1 MNFIAQ
7 QIPLWLAVTSSKK
20 EQHKDDRCV
29 SPKIVK
35 ANKDSYLPPSSD
47 NNNTIGEK
55 QTKGKLTELNPA
67 DAAAAAYVGTFYG
80 PLQHFCSNCRL
91 EVVFFLCLLFFFFGG
106 RIMYFCRY
114 IYCPLSVNVCAWF
127 HCLQCSFYDKI
138 LRVFRWWPFRWYF
151 TCWKLCGF

>member
-20 EQHKDDRCV
+20 AQHKDDRCV

-35 ANKDSYLPPSSD
+35 ANKDSSPPPSSD
-47 NNNTIGEK
+47 INNNNTIGEK

-80 PLQHFCSNCRL
+80 PLQHFRCDCRL
-91 EVVFFLCLLFFFFGG
+91 EVVFFLCLLFFFGG

-138 LRVFRWWPFRWYF
+138 LRVFRQWPFRWYF
-151 TCWKLCGF
+151 TC